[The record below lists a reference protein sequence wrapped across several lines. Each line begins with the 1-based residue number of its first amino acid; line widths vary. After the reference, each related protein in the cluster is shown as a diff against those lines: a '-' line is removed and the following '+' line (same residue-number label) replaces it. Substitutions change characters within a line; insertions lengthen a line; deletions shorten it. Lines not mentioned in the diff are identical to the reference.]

1 MAIPTGPWVGRPGV
15 IKTVTLDLERATR
28 TAQLV
33 PHFLKEALE
42 GRLLYSDQ
50 SAADLVPR
58 IMMTT
63 EKKAVSMNLQFILQ
77 GNENL

>member
-1 MAIPTGPWVGRPGV
+1 MAIPPGPWVGRPGV

-33 PHFLKEALE
+33 SHFLKEALE
-42 GRLLYSDQ
+42 WRLLYSDQ

-63 EKKAVSMNLQFILQ
+63 EKKD
-77 GNENL
+77 G